1 MNFCKSGKSLLQ
13 GINLEVLSLDEI
25 EDIHYATL
33 EVFADVGILVTDA
46 EARKIFKDGGC
57 EVDENTQMVKIPET
71 VLKEALR
78 TVPSRF
84 KLYGREKKN
93 SLIQES
99 SGKVHWTNFSTGV
112 KMSVYDEA
120 AGKYI
125 PKSSTEQDVAN
136 TAKICDWAENID
148 YYGMALSATDWAG
161 KGAADL
167 HETFAA
173 FANTSKHVM
182 LDPVAENFERY
193 VGMMAAYYGGDEEE
207 VRKKPIGCMAMCPT
221 SPLEIGDNACQIII
235 KSARAGLPN
244 SIISMAMGGA
254 SSPVYLAGTLVT
266 HNAEVLASVVLS
278 QLAEP
283 GAPVWYA
290 CSTTSFDLK
299 TGTAP
304 VGSPELAL
312 INAAV
317 AKLGQY
323 YNIPTFVAGS

>member
-1 MNFCKSGKSLLQ
+1 M
-13 GINLEVLSLDEI
+13 
-25 EDIHYATL
+25 
-33 EVFADVGILVTDA
+33 
-46 EARKIFKDGGC
+46 
-57 EVDENTQMVKIPET
+57 KIPET
-71 VLKEALR
+71 VVTEALR

-93 SLIQES
+93 TLIQEVG
-99 SGKVHWTNFSTGV
+99 GKVHWTNFSTGV
-112 KMSVYDEA
+112 KMSVYDEVT
-120 AGKYI
+120 GKYV
-125 PKSSTEQDVAN
+125 PRDSTEQDVAD
-136 TAKICDWAENID
+136 TAKICDWADGID
-148 YYGMALSATDWAG
+148 YYGMAVSAMDWAG
-161 KGAADL
+161 KGATDL

-173 FANTSKHVM
+173 FTNTSKHVM

-193 VGMMAAYYGGDEEE
+193 VDMMTAYYGGDEEE

-221 SPLEIGDNACQIII
+221 SPLEIGNNACQMTI
-235 KSARAGLPN
+235 KSARMGIPN
-244 SIISMAMGGA
+244 SIISMAMAGA

-304 VGSPELAL
+304 VGSPELGQ

-323 YNIPTFVAGS
+323 YNIPTFVAGA